1 MFFIN
6 YQQFEHL
13 LYEPILK
20 NFYICLEFS
29 NFILTLNIIITFRI
43 FRHLISFIKKSKSM
57 NRL

>member
-20 NFYICLEFS
+20 KLLYLFRVFKFYF
-29 NFILTLNIIITFRI
+29 NA
-43 FRHLISFIKKSKSM
+43 
-57 NRL
+57 